1 MNKKDLQYFKEKL
14 EKEKKSLQDEL
25 DTVGKKNPDRPGSW
39 DATSGDME
47 VDNADDNEV
56 ADKMEEL
63 EENNLIM
70 EQLEQQLN
78 EVNDAL
84 KRIANNKYG
93 VCEISGEEIEK
104 KRLEAN
110 PSARTCMKHMKK

>member
-1 MNKKDLQYFKEKL
+1 
-14 EKEKKSLQDEL
+14 
-25 DTVGKKNPDRPGSW
+25 GG
-39 DATSGDME
+39 ME

-70 EQLEQQLN
+70 EQLEEQLK
-78 EVNDAL
+78 EVDGAL
-84 KRIANNKYG
+84 KRIADNKYG
-93 VCEISGEEIEK
+93 ICEVSGEEIEK